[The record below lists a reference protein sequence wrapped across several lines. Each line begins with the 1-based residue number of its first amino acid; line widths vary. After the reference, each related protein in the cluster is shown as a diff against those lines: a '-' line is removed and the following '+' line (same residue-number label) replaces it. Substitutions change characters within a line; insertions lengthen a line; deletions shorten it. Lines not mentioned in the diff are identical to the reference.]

1 MNRSGKTILLIFL
14 FIAVT
19 TSLHAQIATVG
30 TTLASKNDGSNQ
42 WSVALSPVAGDSL
55 LVGCNFNSGI
65 SFVGI
70 SDTAGD
76 TFTLIGP
83 EADSSEFAARAY
95 LATNVKGG
103 STTVTCTAASSAPN
117 NEIYVTELKG
127 VSASAPVD
135 KVLSVAGSTPT
146 ASGSVTTTNANEFLW
161 AYIISGRVTN
171 ASGWTSLSTYDSNLT
186 TSRTLAAPA
195 TVQASFPVTADWTL
209 VLAALNPAAVGA
221 APPMSVSVSPPT
233 ASVQVSQSSSF
244 TAALQNDSQ
253 NKGVTWS
260 MSGAGCSG
268 ATCGSL
274 SSVTSTS
281 VTYTAPTALPS
292 PATVTLLATSV
303 TDSTKSAAATLS
315 ITAPPPISVS
325 VSPAT
330 ATVQVSQSSSFTA
343 TLQNDSQNKGVTWK
357 LSGAGCSGATCGS
370 LSNVTSTSVTF
381 IAPTVVPNPA
391 SVTLTATSVA
401 DQTKSGAS
409 AITIAALASQST
421 ITTVGTTAA
430 SKNDGSKQWSVAVS
444 PLATDTL
451 LVGCDFNSGIS
462 FVGVSDTSGDTF
474 TLIGPETDSPNFS
487 ARAYLATNVKGG
499 STTVTCTAASAAPN
513 NEIYVTELKGVNP
526 AAPVDKILSL
536 EGSTSSATSSI
547 TTTNANEFLW
557 AYLISGSVTNASGWT
572 SLSNFDDNLVTS
584 RTVPMPAS
592 IQANFP
598 VTLDWTLITVA
609 LNPNGAG
616 VPSPAI
622 SVSIAPTN
630 PSVQP
635 SGSVSFTA
643 TLQNDTQ
650 NKGVTWSLSGAGC
663 SGTACGSLSNLTSTS
678 VTYTAPATQP
688 SPASVSLAATS
699 IADTT
704 KSASATVTL
713 SGGSGLITVAVS
725 PALAEVTLSQ
735 LQQFSA
741 AVNNDP
747 QNLGVTWA
755 VDGNT
760 GGNSTTGT
768 ITPTGLFTPG
778 TQPGLH
784 AITAASVANANDSAS
799 ASIAVTD
806 LTGVFTHHYD
816 PQRTGQNLKEYALA
830 PSTVSSATFGSLFSC
845 SVNEGGSVPGY
856 TYAQPLYVA
865 NLLMPDNKKHNVVF
879 VATESDF
886 VYAFDADANPCQQ
899 LWKASMLDAAHG
911 AAVGATTVPDGDTG
925 ETGDPVP
932 EIGITSTPVID
943 PSTNTIYVCSKTKE
957 PGPVYVHRLHAL
969 DLTTG
974 AEKFGGPATISAN
987 GFEPLM
993 HLQRPALLLN
1003 GGTVYVSFGSHGDH
1017 NTYHGWVMGYSTS
1030 TLVQTFVWAST
1041 DLSSNTEGAI
1051 WGAGAGPAVDSS
1063 GNVWVETANGD
1074 FDGSINYG
1082 DSVVK
1087 LSSTGAL
1094 LDFFTPSYQDTLR
1107 ANDVDLG
1114 SGGVLILPDSVGST
1128 SHPHLAVATGKPG
1141 GFFLLDQTNL
1151 GKFNSSSD
1159 NDVQEVFPQ
1168 GVNTATVGAGVF
1180 GVTAYW
1186 NGNLYISVIG
1196 DNLRVYPIASG
1207 LIAANSA
1214 SNSSHSFSFPGAVPV
1229 ISANGASGGIVWAT
1243 EIGGYTPG
1251 SPAILYALDATNL
1264 ANQLYVSP
1272 SSGSAAAGNAVKFT
1286 VPTVANGK
1294 VYVAGQGQLTVFGLF
1309 PQ

>member
-474 TLIGPETDSPNFS
+474 TLIGPETDSSEFA
-487 ARAYLATNVKGG
+487 ARVYLATNVKRG
-499 STTVTCTAASAAPN
+499 STTVSCTAASAAPN
-513 NEIYVTELKGVNP
+513 NEIYVTELKGVS
-526 AAPVDKILSL
+526 ASAPVDKVLSVA
-536 EGSTSSATSSI
+536 GSTPTASGSV

-557 AYLISGSVTNASGWT
+557 AYIISGRVTNASGWT
-572 SLSNFDDNLVTS
+572 SLSTYD
-584 RTVPMPAS
+584 
-592 IQANFP
+592 
-598 VTLDWTLITVA
+598 
-609 LNPNGAG
+609 
-616 VPSPAI
+616 
-622 SVSIAPTN
+622 
-630 PSVQP
+630 
-635 SGSVSFTA
+635 
-643 TLQNDTQ
+643 
-650 NKGVTWSLSGAGC
+650 
-663 SGTACGSLSNLTSTS
+663 SNLTT
-678 VTYTAPATQP
+678 
-688 SPASVSLAATS
+688 
-699 IADTT
+699 
-704 KSASATVTL
+704 
-713 SGGSGLITVAVS
+713 
-725 PALAEVTLSQ
+725 
-735 LQQFSA
+735 
-741 AVNNDP
+741 
-747 QNLGVTWA
+747 
-755 VDGNT
+755 
-760 GGNSTTGT
+760 
-768 ITPTGLFTPG
+768 
-778 TQPGLH
+778 
-784 AITAASVANANDSAS
+784 
-799 ASIAVTD
+799 
-806 LTGVFTHHYD
+806 
-816 PQRTGQNLKEYALA
+816 
-830 PSTVSSATFGSLFSC
+830 
-845 SVNEGGSVPGY
+845 
-856 TYAQPLYVA
+856 
-865 NLLMPDNKKHNVVF
+865 
-879 VATESDF
+879 
-886 VYAFDADANPCQQ
+886 
-899 LWKASMLDAAHG
+899 
-911 AAVGATTVPDGDTG
+911 
-925 ETGDPVP
+925 
-932 EIGITSTPVID
+932 
-943 PSTNTIYVCSKTKE
+943 
-957 PGPVYVHRLHAL
+957 
-969 DLTTG
+969 
-974 AEKFGGPATISAN
+974 
-987 GFEPLM
+987 
-993 HLQRPALLLN
+993 
-1003 GGTVYVSFGSHGDH
+1003 
-1017 NTYHGWVMGYSTS
+1017 
-1030 TLVQTFVWAST
+1030 
-1041 DLSSNTEGAI
+1041 
-1051 WGAGAGPAVDSS
+1051 
-1063 GNVWVETANGD
+1063 
-1074 FDGSINYG
+1074 
-1082 DSVVK
+1082 
-1087 LSSTGAL
+1087 
-1094 LDFFTPSYQDTLR
+1094 
-1107 ANDVDLG
+1107 
-1114 SGGVLILPDSVGST
+1114 
-1128 SHPHLAVATGKPG
+1128 
-1141 GFFLLDQTNL
+1141 
-1151 GKFNSSSD
+1151 
-1159 NDVQEVFPQ
+1159 
-1168 GVNTATVGAGVF
+1168 
-1180 GVTAYW
+1180 
-1186 NGNLYISVIG
+1186 
-1196 DNLRVYPIASG
+1196 
-1207 LIAANSA
+1207 
-1214 SNSSHSFSFPGAVPV
+1214 
-1229 ISANGASGGIVWAT
+1229 
-1243 EIGGYTPG
+1243 
-1251 SPAILYALDATNL
+1251 
-1264 ANQLYVSP
+1264 
-1272 SSGSAAAGNAVKFT
+1272 
-1286 VPTVANGK
+1286 
-1294 VYVAGQGQLTVFGLF
+1294 
-1309 PQ
+1309 